1 MLHADISREAEETV
15 KKKKIIKPHPFSNV
29 LDIVLERGS

>member
-15 KKKKIIKPHPFSNV
+15 KKNKMIKNPPIQQSP
-29 LDIVLERGS
+29 